1 MQFSA
6 KTETKDTPKLGPL
19 NEVKVDILH
28 LYDTMV
34 YTVLLFIR
42 INVEYVRKRE
52 ATNLQ

>member
-28 LYDTMV
+28 LYDTNTMV

-42 INVEYVRKRE
+42 MP
-52 ATNLQ
+52 L